1 MQNTLG
7 LVYYKSVGKE
17 QTYDQLQ
24 IPQIDMSIPQRL
36 LPLDLSEHR
45 VSGGGFRVR
54 PSEGNI
60 FYDDSMLLTSFG
72 SSMQAM
78 SFIRDEGHYRG
89 SENDFRAQHNLRVT
103 EAIAQVYGY
112 DANPETARYLA
123 NSYKEA
129 AASRSGKARR
139 FTSDFNETRATYQ
152 QQEVSFP
159 IQGQVIVVDFSTKQ
173 LDAAAD

>member
-1 MQNTLG
+1 M
-7 LVYYKSVGKE
+7 GKE

-24 IPQIDMSIPQRL
+24 ISQIDMSIPQRL

-60 FYDDSMLLTSFG
+60 FYDNSMLLTPFG

-78 SFIRDEGHYRG
+78 SFIRDEGHYDG
-89 SENDFRAQHNLRVT
+89 SENDFRAQHNLQVT
-103 EAIAQVYGY
+103 AAIAQVFGY
-112 DANPETARYLA
+112 DTTPETARYLA
-123 NSYKEA
+123 NSYKQA
-129 AASRSGKARR
+129 AAFRAGKARR
-139 FTSDFNETRATYQ
+139 FTSDLNETRAIYQ

-159 IQGQVIVVDFSTKQ
+159 TQGQVIVVDFSTK
-173 LDAAAD
+173 

>member
-7 LVYYKSVGKE
+7 LVYYRSVGKE

-60 FYDDSMLLTSFG
+60 FYDKSMLLTSFG
-72 SSMQAM
+72 SSIQAM
-78 SFIRDEGHYRG
+78 SFIRDEGHYHG
-89 SENDFRAQHNLRVT
+89 SENDFKAQHNLRVT
-103 EAIAQVYGY
+103 AAITQVYGY
-112 DANPETARYLA
+112 DTSQETARYLA
-123 NSYKEA
+123 NSYREA
-129 AASRSGKARR
+129 AASRSGKARA
-139 FTSDFNETRATYQ
+139 TSDLNETRAIYQ
-152 QQEVSFP
+152 QQEVLLP
-159 IQGQVIVVDFSTKQ
+159 TQGQVIVVDFSTKQ